1 MNTKITTWG
10 KQMARAFVLTMVL
23 LLSSSA
29 SVFAGG
35 TKYYDFYATLQ
46 AILQEQARSMLRNQ
60 LEARLRM
67 MRQVTSMPT

>member
-29 SVFAGG
+29 SVFAGS

-46 AILQEQARSMLRNQ
+46 AC
-60 LEARLRM
+60 
-67 MRQVTSMPT
+67 PTGAGKVYA

>member
-35 TKYYDFYATLQ
+35 TKYYDFYATL
-46 AILQEQARSMLRNQ
+46 
-60 LEARLRM
+60 
-67 MRQVTSMPT
+67 